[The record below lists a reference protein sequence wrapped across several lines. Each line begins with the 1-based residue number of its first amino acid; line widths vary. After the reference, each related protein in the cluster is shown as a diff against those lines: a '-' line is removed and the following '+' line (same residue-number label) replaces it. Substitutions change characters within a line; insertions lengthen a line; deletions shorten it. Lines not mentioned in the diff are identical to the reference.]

1 MGTTALGQATPRTF
15 ISRQSDARSGND
27 KTYRMRYVIPADA
40 PATARPPT
48 EGFII
53 QDINSGIATNTAEI
67 QTYFGSGSLSNS
79 NQQKGFKLI
88 SGAVWSSS
96 EATISTELPH
106 KLNIGNEVEVKN
118 IKSTN
123 NTTGAFE
130 SGFNRSYSVISIPSA
145 KSFTVG
151 LSTDPGTFSSDVNT
165 RTNALPH
172 FQRRKYTDTYYV
184 YRLQEAQPQ
193 ILDSRMVSII

>member
-53 QDINSGIATNTAEI
+53 QDITSGIATPLLKLNI
-67 QTYFGSGSLSNS
+67 LWRGSLSNS

-106 KLNIGNEVEVKN
+106 N
-118 IKSTN
+118 
-123 NTTGAFE
+123 
-130 SGFNRSYSVISIPSA
+130 
-145 KSFTVG
+145 
-151 LSTDPGTFSSDVNT
+151 
-165 RTNALPH
+165 
-172 FQRRKYTDTYYV
+172 
-184 YRLQEAQPQ
+184 
-193 ILDSRMVSII
+193 